1 MKKKALILVSTV
13 FLLSTACGDITSVPQ
28 MEVDKVAVVEDKNPK
43 QSNKQDNIDDAISTY
58 LEQKFDFKAIGGVV
72 FEAHELYGHEIK
84 DSKTYA
90 YIWSVQQE
98 YKYTDGKLENG
109 AGLSIPLVLIM
120 SVDRDN
126 KYTVLDYKAPKDGEQ
141 YASSI
146 KELFPKEYQEKILT
160 RTNSAELEEIVK
172 QKAQNYF
179 ISGSK
184 GGSDA
189 KNTDSR
195 NTQPSSTSTTTVKDG
210 DIQKGMGIYTGL
222 IDGNSIEIK
231 IIKSSGEEEAAAF
244 RFSEQVRPGF
254 DKLAL
259 KTGDRVE
266 LEYTTNGYKQNVL
279 MSIKRSSGENQGK
292 NGQDKNKIMS
302 DFKGIIAKSSS
313 ISDVAK
319 FVDGNIEFVSTS
331 DAVLMAIEFE
341 KAQKAYLPKLEEK
354 YYKGDIQVKFGKEYS
369 KDFDINKIYE
379 TKDSVLKKL
388 LDETKAGGY
397 RVETA
402 EGMFFPTINYEFYKK
417 YKPYLTLDLKEYVD
431 IMATE
436 SNKVPAKDAALVIGF
451 DEVLRRAQVQ
461 GEFINRFKDS
471 AKQNDVK
478 ELYKKYVIFS
488 LFGCNNT
495 PLFSYDTKMMA
506 EKTRAVY
513 KEFAA
518 SNPGDSFAEVIKG
531 FMDVVERSNYKL
543 TDLVEKYR
551 NNQI

>member
-1 MKKKALILVSTV
+1 MGHMNKKTIILVSTV
-13 FLLSTACGDITSVPQ
+13 FLLSTACGNITSVPR
-28 MEVDKVAVVEDKNPK
+28 MEIDKVTVVEDKNLK
-43 QSNKQDNIDDAISTY
+43 QSNKQDNIDDVISNY
-58 LEQKFDFKAIGGVV
+58 LEQKFDFKSIGGVV
-72 FEAHELYGHEIK
+72 FEAHELYGTEKK
-84 DSKTYA
+84 DDKTYA

-120 SVDRDN
+120 SMDKDS
-126 KYTVLDYKAPKDGEQ
+126 KYTVLEYKVPKDGEQ

-146 KELFPKEYQEKILT
+146 KELFPKEYHEKILT

-184 GGSDA
+184 A
-189 KNTDSR
+189 TEPVNT
-195 NTQPSSTSTTTVKDG
+195 PKTTVRDG

-222 IDGNSIEIK
+222 MDGNSIEIK
-231 IIKSSGEEEAAAF
+231 LFKSSAEAEAAAF
-244 RFSEQVRPGF
+244 RFSDQVRPDF

-266 LEYTTNGYKQNVL
+266 LEYTTNGYQQNVL
-279 MSIKRSSGENQGK
+279 MTIKRYSGENQGK
-292 NGQDKNKIMS
+292 TEQDKNKIMN
-302 DFKGIIAKSSS
+302 DFKALMAKSPN
-313 ISDVAK
+313 ITDIAR
-319 FVDGNIEFVSTS
+319 FIDGNIEFVPTS
-331 DAVLMAIEFE
+331 DAVSMTVEFE

-354 YYKGDIQVKFGKEYS
+354 YYKDDIQKELDKEYK
-369 KDFDINKIYE
+369 KDFDINKIDRIKNSE
-379 TKDSVLKKL
+379 LKKL
-388 LDETKAGGY
+388 LEETKAGGY

-402 EGMFFPTINYEFYKK
+402 EGMYFPIINYEFYKK

-436 SNKVPAKDAALVIGF
+436 SNKAPAKDAALVIGV
-451 DEVLRRAQVQ
+451 DEVLQRAQIQ

-471 AKQNDVK
+471 VKQSDVK
-478 ELYKKYVIFS
+478 ELYKKYLIFS

-495 PLFSYDTKMMA
+495 PLFSYDTKLMQ

-513 KEFAA
+513 KEFIDK
-518 SNPGDSFAEVIKG
+518 NPGDSFAGIIKG
-531 FMDVVERSNYKL
+531 FMDVVEKSNYKL